1 MRKTFLFVAALLGV
15 ASAAQAG
22 AGVSFGFTIPLGSS
36 AAPVYQSPAPVY
48 QAPAPVYQ
56 TPAPVYEAPVPV
68 YPPLSPVYQ
77 SAPIYAA
84 PAPVISLGFGFGGF
98 NHWGG
103 QGRYHGGWTH
113 NGHHGHR
120 GHR

>member
-1 MRKTFLFVAALLGV
+1 MRKTLLFVAALLGV

-22 AGVSFGFTIPLGSS
+22 ARVSFGFTIPLGSS
-36 AAPVYQSPAPVY
+36 AAPIYQSPAPVYQTPAPVY

-56 TPAPVYEAPVPV
+56 TPAPVYEAPAAV
-68 YPPLSPVYQ
+68 YAPLTPVYQ

-103 QGRYHGGWTH
+103 QGRYHGG
-113 NGHHGHR
+113 
-120 GHR
+120 